1 MWSSGIAF
9 SSHIREY
16 SCNKKKE
23 SYTFED
29 QVFDTV
35 THYVPPCEDSEVDIK
50 KHILFFWG
58 VKCQTSKAKRFTI
71 LECVQH
77 TAGIVK

>member
-1 MWSSGIAF
+1 MVQCSQCSKPVKGECKDSICSTKTMWSSGIAF

-35 THYVPPCEDSEVDIK
+35 THYVPPCEDSEVDTVDI
-50 KHILFFWG
+50 FG
-58 VKCQTSKAKRFTI
+58 
-71 LECVQH
+71 
-77 TAGIVK
+77 